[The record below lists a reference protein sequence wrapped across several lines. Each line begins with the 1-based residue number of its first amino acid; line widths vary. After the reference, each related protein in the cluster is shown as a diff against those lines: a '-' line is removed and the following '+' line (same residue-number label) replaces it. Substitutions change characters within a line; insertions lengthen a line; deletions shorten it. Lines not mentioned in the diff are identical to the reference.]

1 MCHQAIG
8 DLFGAAYWLT
18 MALAVP
24 NPPLCKNSLIGIYEQ
39 LRLKWE
45 KHSVMTKVSS
55 QPPWFVSFCLSFL
68 RIQGIFLTGVNTE
81 NLQFVFKCCTENLEI
96 YLAKQENPSLLV
108 SMVLIWIFSMHI
120 SKESNSISA
129 LSEHDVAFV

>member
-1 MCHQAIG
+1 MGKTFSYDQSIFAASMVRVV
-8 DLFGAAYWLT
+8 LFVFFT
-18 MALAVP
+18 
-24 NPPLCKNSLIGIYEQ
+24 NS
-39 LRLKWE
+39 RHFPHW
-45 KHSVMTKVSS
+45 
-55 QPPWFVSFCLSFL
+55 
-68 RIQGIFLTGVNTE
+68 VNTE
-81 NLQFVFKCCTENLEI
+81 NFQFVFKCCTENLEI